1 MNIQDADNM
10 NIKMVKASNSVFLNK
25 LKMFSKSNEQ
35 NRSIF
40 GSINPQTDIDILNDD
55 QFKDIKILSHEIN
68 KKNNKIVRYINIV

>member
-35 NRSIF
+35 YRSIF